1 MNAFARLVFAALLVV
16 SGVALAGEP
25 HPVSEPGVL
34 ELLALGGVIG
44 LVLKIRHWRGNR
56 K

>member
-1 MNAFARLVFAALLVV
+1 MNAFARLVFVGLLVV
-16 SGVALAGEP
+16 SGAALAGVP

-34 ELLALGGVIG
+34 ELLALGGVVG
-44 LVLKIRHWRGNR
+44 LVVKFRQWRGNR